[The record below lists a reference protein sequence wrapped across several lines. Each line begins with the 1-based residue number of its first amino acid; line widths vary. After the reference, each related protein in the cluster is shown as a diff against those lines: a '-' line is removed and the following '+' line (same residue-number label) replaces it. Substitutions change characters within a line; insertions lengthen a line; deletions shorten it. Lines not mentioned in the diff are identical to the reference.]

1 MDSKPNPRRLDKHG
15 RPIRVGDTI
24 RVLGIPPDVRNY
36 EENPADEEELKT
48 KTVFERCLNRTF
60 RIEDFDEDRVELLV
74 GRVMGRPRYK
84 HSIFLEPEFIEFASR
99 NMGMQRAKP
108 GKKRRKR
115 PRVLK

>member
-48 KTVFERCLNRTF
+48 KTVFERCLNRTS
-60 RIEDFDEDRVELLV
+60 RTENLEEARVKLLV
-74 GRVMGRPRYK
+74 GRVMGSPRYET
-84 HSIFLEPEFIEFASR
+84 STFLDPEFIELASR
-99 NMGMQRAKP
+99 NKV
-108 GKKRRKR
+108 K
-115 PRVLK
+115 